1 MQLPS
6 LTSAIL
12 IRRYKRFLADV
23 EIATGEILTVHCP
36 NTGAMTGLAEAGM
49 PVWLS
54 HHHNPKRKLAWTW
67 ELVETP
73 EGIACIHS
81 ARANAVVDEALSR
94 DVLPEL
100 SGFTQYRREVRYGK
114 ASRADF
120 CLDYAEGPAML
131 EVKAVTLLGAAG
143 QGLFPDAVSSRALR
157 HLNELEKSV
166 LAGGRSAL
174 VFCSL
179 HTAIERFAPAAHI
192 DPHYAKALQQAVA
205 SGVEVYG
212 MSVTVT
218 PESIEVSGRLIL
230 EGIT

>member
-1 MQLPS
+1 MQLPP
-6 LTSAIL
+6 LTPAKL

-23 EIATGEILTVHCP
+23 EMATGEILTVHCP
-36 NTGAMTGLAEAGM
+36 NTGAMTGLAEPGM

-54 HHHNPKRKLAWTW
+54 YHDNPKRKLAWTW
-67 ELVETP
+67 ELVETA

-94 DVLPEL
+94 DALPEL
-100 SGFTQYRREVRYGK
+100 SGYIQYRREVRFGE

-120 CLDYAEGPAML
+120 CLDFPEGPAML
-131 EVKAVTLLGAAG
+131 EVKAVTLLGATG
-143 QGLFPDAVSSRALR
+143 QGLFPDAVSSRAFR
-157 HLNELEKSV
+157 HLNELEASV

-179 HTAIERFAPAAHI
+179 HTTIERFAPAAHI
-192 DPHYAKALQQAVA
+192 DPRYAKALQQVVA

-212 MSVTVT
+212 LSVTVT
-218 PESIEVSGRLIL
+218 PRAIEVSGRLIL
-230 EGIT
+230 EGIA

>member
-1 MQLPS
+1 M
-6 LTSAIL
+6 
-12 IRRYKRFLADV
+12 
-23 EIATGEILTVHCP
+23 ATGETVTVHCP
-36 NTGAMTGLAEAGM
+36 NTGAMTGLAEPGM

-54 HHHNPKRKLAWTW
+54 HHDNPRRKLAWTW

-94 DVLPEL
+94 GTFPEL
-100 SGFTQYRREVRYGK
+100 SGFIQYRREVRYGE

-120 CLDYAEGPAML
+120 CLDFSEGPAML
-131 EVKAVTLLGAAG
+131 EVKAVTLWGAHG
-143 QGLFPDAVSSRALR
+143 QGLFPDALSTRALR
-157 HLNELEKSV
+157 HLNELEDGV
-166 LAGGRSAL
+166 LAGGRSVL

-212 MSVTVT
+212 VSVTVT
-218 PESIEVSGRLIL
+218 PWAIEVSGRLQL